1 MKKNGKIVK
10 CDECK
15 KEIYVPKYKLE
26 HNKHF
31 FCNQSCRYK
40 YRIGKKRNPWSEEV
54 KQKISNALKGTKL
67 SEETKQKISQAN
79 KGKTSYIRTEKTI
92 KKQKETIKKN
102 GGHKGEKNPMW
113 KGGIS
118 RTIDFCD
125 NCGKEHNFKTVNYKN
140 SKNHFCSIKCRSE
153 YQSKYIVGK
162 ANPNFKSMEIEC
174 DNCGKII
181 YVCPSQNKRNKYNFC
196 SRFCDNEHR
205 KKSKRYALENNPQW
219 LGGLSF
225 FPYPLKWSNQLR
237 ESIRQRDGYTC
248 RICGYVWDKKD
259 RKLSV
264 HHIDYNKNNL
274 NPENLISLCT
284 PCHSKTH
291 HKRDYWINYFNEV
304 LI

>member
-10 CDECK
+10 CSECNK
-15 KEIYVPKYKLE
+15 DIYAPKHKLD

-31 FCNQSCRYK
+31 FCSQNCRYNFQ
-40 YRIGKKRNPWSEEV
+40 IGKTRSPLSEEV
-54 KQKISNALKGTKL
+54 KQKISNSLKGYKHTDEMK
-67 SEETKQKISQAN
+67 SKISAIH
-79 KGKTSYIRTEKTI
+79 KGKPSYKRTSKTI
-92 KKQKETIKKN
+92 DKLKDTIKKN
-102 GGHKGEKNPMW
+102 GGHKGEKNPRW
-113 KGGIS
+113 RGGIS
-118 RTIDFCD
+118 KIKATCD
-125 NCGKEHNFKTVNYKN
+125 YCGKEHLFRTCNFKN
-140 SKNHFCSIKCRSE
+140 SNNHFCSIKCRSK
-153 YQSKYIVGK
+153 YLSKYSVGK

-196 SRFCDNEHR
+196 SKFCDNEHR
-205 KKSKRYALENNPQW
+205 KKSKRFALENNPQW

-248 RICGYVWDKKD
+248 RICGYIWKKED

-274 NPENLISLCT
+274 NPENLITLCT
-284 PCHSKTH
+284 SCHSKTH